1 MANPNNPFGFRPL
14 IRVGGAPF
22 SCTEY
27 AKPATQTQA
36 IFMGDMVGK
45 VAGAVAMPERPDLN
59 LTTVD
64 SAYDTGTFTVGTSLW
79 VGVSATY
86 GAASTAT
93 VHPVYDEVDCIFL
106 VQGKTGTTYST
117 ASHVGKNANISLTT
131 AGSTVTKQSGMT
143 LDGAT
148 LATTNTLD
156 LRTLKISTISPNAE
170 GANAIFE
177 VLINKSIF
185 GQQTAG
191 V

>member
-1 MANPNNPFGFRPL
+1 VANPNTPFGFRPL

-22 SCTEY
+22 SCTTY
-27 AKPATQTQA
+27 AKPATDTQA

-59 LTTVD
+59 LPTVM
-64 SAYDTGTFTVGTSLW
+64 SGYATGTFTPGTALW
-79 VGVSATY
+79 IGVAANY

-93 VHPVYDEVDCIFL
+93 PQQVYDEVDCLFL

-117 ASHVGKNANISLTT
+117 NSHVGKNANLSTTT

-148 LATTNTLD
+148 LQTTNTLD
-156 LRTLKISTISPNAE
+156 LRTLKISTISPNVE

-177 VLINKSIF
+177 VLINKHEF